1 MNDQNVDS
9 LIKEFCNYLRE
20 SIPEFQE
27 LREAQK
33 ALDGDLPSKKLWEG
47 KEERRQTVELLKA
60 KGLPVTPKQEEELS
74 QKLKEMRENPI
85 TMRYLKAKNFASKVS
100 GKIGAQLEEIIGV
113 DFAPRKG
120 CK

>member
-1 MNDQNVDS
+1 MNDQKVDG

-20 SIPEFQE
+20 YIPEIQE
-27 LREAQK
+27 LWEAQR
-33 ALDGDLPSKKLWEG
+33 ALDSDVSSKRLWED
-47 KEERRQTVELLKA
+47 KEERRQTIELLKT

-74 QKLKEMRENPI
+74 QKLKEMRENPV

-100 GKIGAQLEEIIGV
+100 GKIGAQLEEIVGV